1 MAANYFM
8 IRERDT
14 VELHGFEDVEKKLFI
29 RFLHN
34 NDLAF
39 VVSAHREPRYE
50 DIIEFRF
57 TGRVIH
63 SILLVKLLQWTD
75 KDMVLFVKV
84 DGTYFP
90 SDIRADE

>member
-39 VVSAHREPRYE
+39 VALAIYNYQQTRVNPGTSGV
-50 DIIEFRF
+50 FCLF
-57 TGRVIH
+57 T
-63 SILLVKLLQWTD
+63 IL
-75 KDMVLFVKV
+75 
-84 DGTYFP
+84 P
-90 SDIRADE
+90 